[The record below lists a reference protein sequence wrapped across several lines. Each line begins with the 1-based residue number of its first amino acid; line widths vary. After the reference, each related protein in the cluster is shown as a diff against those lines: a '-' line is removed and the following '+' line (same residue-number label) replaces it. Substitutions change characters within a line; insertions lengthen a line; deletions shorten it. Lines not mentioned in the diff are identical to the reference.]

1 MSFDSNHDQKITRLK
16 SALIHLGKKV
26 GYEVTST
33 DFENYLDV
41 ARTIGF
47 EAVIRAV
54 TAFEET
60 WNTEGCLPS
69 IKALRDEIRRD
80 SGVKAVIDE
89 IRADSE
95 FIYYSRSRDAFEVGR
110 TPKPVKGSP

>member
-1 MSFDSNHDQKITRLK
+1 MNLDPHQTDIKITRLK
-16 SALIHLGKKV
+16 SSIIHLGKKV

-47 EAVIRAV
+47 DAVIRAV
-54 TAFEET
+54 TALEDT

-69 IKALRDEIRRD
+69 IKALRDEIKREADRD
-80 SGVKAVIDE
+80 
-89 IRADSE
+89 
-95 FIYYSRSRDAFEVGR
+95 EVDQ
-110 TPKPVKGSP
+110 